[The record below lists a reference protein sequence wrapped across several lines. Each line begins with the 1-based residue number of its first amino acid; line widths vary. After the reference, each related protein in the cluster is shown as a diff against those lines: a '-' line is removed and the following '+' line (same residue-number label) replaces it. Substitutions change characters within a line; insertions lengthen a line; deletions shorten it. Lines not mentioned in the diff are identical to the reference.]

1 MQRVSKG
8 VAGSEHSL
16 PASLVKQGLP
26 LDLVFHA
33 KTFSFDDHGLGV
45 MEQPI
50 QDGGGQG
57 TVMVEDRGPIL
68 EGAVRGNHDRPLFVP
83 QTDDLEEQI
92 SSSLINGEIAQLVK
106 DEQRGFGVFFQF
118 LFETA

>member
-1 MQRVSKG
+1 MSQG
-8 VAGSEHSL
+8 VAGSEQLL
-16 PASLVKQGLP
+16 PASLVKPGLP
-26 LDLVFHA
+26 LDLVLHA

-57 TVMVEDRGPIL
+57 AVMVEDRGPIL

-92 SSSLINGEIAQLVK
+92 RSSLINGEIASLVK
-106 DEQRGFGVFFQF
+106 DEQRWLGVFFQF